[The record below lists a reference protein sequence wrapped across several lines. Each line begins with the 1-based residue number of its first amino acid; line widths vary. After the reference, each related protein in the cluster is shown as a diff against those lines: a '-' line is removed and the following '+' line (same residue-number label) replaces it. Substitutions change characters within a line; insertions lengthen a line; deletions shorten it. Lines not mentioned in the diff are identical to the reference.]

1 MDTRIAGSRLRGP
14 KSRKSY
20 RLDVLLFLTL
30 ALLLLVVFGI
40 SAGAR

>member
-1 MDTRIAGSRLRGP
+1 MDTRIAGSRLARR

-30 ALLLLVVFGI
+30 ALLLLVVFGLA
-40 SAGAR
+40 AGAS